1 MWKRETWWMSSSS
14 VMSMI
19 DRFGRPIDNLRIS
32 LTQKCNMA
40 CFYCHG
46 EGEVAPNGE
55 MTAAEIEK
63 IVSVCV
69 RNGIRKIKL
78 TGGEPLLRNDI
89 AVIVSRI
96 APMVQEVSM
105 TTNGVLLSRHA
116 RALKDAGLAR
126 VNVSLD
132 TLSHER
138 FLKITGTDTLDKVRG
153 GIEAAFQAGLTPLK
167 INMVVT
173 RMNADE
179 ISDMIDFMRE
189 GMVLQL
195 IEFVAPREDERLRS
209 LFFDLSPIERELES
223 RALRVAERTMHRR
236 KKYFVPQ
243 EVEVVRSVHNT
254 SFCGACNRLRLT
266 SDGFLKPCLLRS
278 DNHINIR
285 EHLGSDDSI
294 LDCQF
299 RKAVEMREPYWR

>member
-1 MWKRETWWMSSSS
+1 MSSFS
-14 VMSMI
+14 VMSMN

-40 CFYCHG
+40 CFYCHS

-55 MTAAEIEK
+55 MTAAEIER

-132 TLSHER
+132 TLSPER
-138 FLKITGTDTLDKVRG
+138 FSKITGTDTLEKVRE
-153 GIEAAFQAGLTPLK
+153 GIDTALQTGLTPLK

-179 ISDMIDFMRE
+179 IFNMVDFIRE

-195 IEFVAPREDERLRS
+195 IEFVAPKEDERLRTF
-209 LFFDLSPIERELES
+209 FFDLSSIEHELES
-223 RALRVAERTMHRR
+223 RALRVVERTMHRR

-243 EVEVVRSVHNT
+243 EVEVVRNIHNT

-285 EHLGSDDSI
+285 EHLGSDDST
-294 LDCQF
+294 LDEQF
-299 RKAVEMREPYWR
+299 RKAVVMREPYWR